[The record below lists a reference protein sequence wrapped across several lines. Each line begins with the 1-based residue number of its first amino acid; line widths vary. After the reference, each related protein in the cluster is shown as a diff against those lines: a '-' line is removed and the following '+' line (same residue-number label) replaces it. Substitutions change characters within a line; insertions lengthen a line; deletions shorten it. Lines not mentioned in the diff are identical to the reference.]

1 MKHVRIKRQ
10 TRIFWSWN
18 FLRGNLSSTT
28 GQKMKIIKLLTSQ
41 YIIQNKNFR
50 SWNDGGKKILKDLR
64 QSPWIITSNHSLVKA
79 KIGELQNVQNF
90 KGVKA
95 TKANYKNRA
104 QSNKREIIKKKKIKK
119 KKLFCGRYCNTFRY
133 RKTQRCNGH
142 STKSKSLKAEW
153 GQQFLH
159 QQFTNQFRQIN
170 YA

>member
-50 SWNDGGKKILKDLR
+50 SWNYGGKKILKDLR

-95 TKANYKNRA
+95 TKANYNNRA
-104 QSNKREIIKKKKIKK
+104 QSNKREIIKKKK
-119 KKLFCGRYCNTFRY
+119 
-133 RKTQRCNGH
+133 
-142 STKSKSLKAEW
+142 KSRNKNCSAEGTVTLLDTEKHNDATAIQLKAKVWKLNEVNN
-153 GQQFLH
+153 FCINNSP
-159 QQFTNQFRQIN
+159 TNLDK
-170 YA
+170 